1 MKKQNTYIISLLIVY
16 SASLYSAENNGVV
29 SWSTTIYDVKEE
41 EVVLWAHNPHAA
53 NPDHVYCVIGGRYLI
68 PTEEQSSDTSSADD
82 SSPAQARRRTRMSPG
97 REARVASIGAETI
110 SRTHSNVT
118 FIAATPPTHR
128 NPSISIGAETISRT
142 HSLVILNSETPAEI
156 TRRERRSVWQRF
168 KNIFTKRSSIEPR

>member
-41 EVVLWAHNPHAA
+41 EVVLWGHNPHAA
-53 NPDHVYCVIGGRYLI
+53 NPDPLYCVIHDFLV
-68 PTEEQSSDTSSADD
+68 PTEKPSSGTSSADD

-97 REARVASIGAETI
+97 REDRVASIGAETI